1 MRLTESQ
8 IITLIVSGIYLVIYY
23 MSRKMTPE
31 EVLNS
36 VVEGINAGDLDSLM
50 TLYEPLACF
59 ASQPG
64 ELAKSPD
71 GIQESLRGFI
81 DMNGKLDLKVKRVL
95 KASDLALVTTEW
107 SFSGTGSDG
116 KHVVRKH
123 RYVTDSKMGK
133 TIAIVESSL
142 SLDERPNMVQE

>member
-1 MRLTESQ
+1 M
-8 IITLIVSGIYLVIYY
+8 SG
-23 MSRKMTPE
+23 KMTPE

-50 TLYEPLACF
+50 TLYEPLARF

-64 ELAKSPD
+64 QLAKSPD
-71 GIQESLRGFI
+71 GIRESLRGFI

-107 SFSGTGSDG
+107 SFSGTGSDH
-116 KHVVRKH
+116 KHVDITSKSADVLRQQPDGTW
-123 RYVTDSKMGK
+123 RFVIDNPWGTD
-133 TIAIVESSL
+133 
-142 SLDERPNMVQE
+142 

>member
-1 MRLTESQ
+1 M
-8 IITLIVSGIYLVIYY
+8 SG
-23 MSRKMTPE
+23 KMTPE

-36 VVEGINAGDLDSLM
+36 VTEGINSGDLDSLM

-64 ELAKSPD
+64 QLAKSPD
-71 GIQESLRGFI
+71 GIRDSLRSFI

-95 KASDLALVTTEW
+95 RASDLALVTTEW

-116 KHVVRKH
+116 KQVDMTAKSADVLRQQPDGTW
-123 RYVTDSKMGK
+123 RFVIDNPWGTD
-133 TIAIVESSL
+133 
-142 SLDERPNMVQE
+142 